1 MHEDNKALL
10 VLFGV
15 GIDVCFEAPVGEGS
29 ISSSKPIVFI
39 Y

>member
-15 GIDVCFEAPVGEGS
+15 GIDVCFEALVGEGS

-39 Y
+39 C